1 MSVSPEIDYFEAVS
15 KSDMMRVVLALATEV
30 YAMRDRQKLLEDI
43 LVKNGADLSRLDE
56 PVEAATYDEYR
67 LAERDEFVAR
77 VFAAN
82 NVSEVPPPAPLLVRG
97 D

>member
-43 LVKNGADLSRLDE
+43 LTKNGADLSRLDE

-67 LAERDEFVAR
+67 LAARDEL
-77 VFAAN
+77 
-82 NVSEVPPPAPLLVRG
+82 SLIHI
-97 D
+97 

>member
-43 LVKNGADLSRLDE
+43 LAKNGADLSRLDE

-67 LAERDEFVAR
+67 LTERDEFVAR
-77 VFAAN
+77 VFAAMA
-82 NVSEVPPPAPLLVRG
+82 SPTPSG
-97 D
+97 

>member
-30 YAMRDRQKLLEDI
+30 YAMRDRQKRLEDI
-43 LVKNGADLSRLDE
+43 MATTGADLSRVDE
-56 PVEAATYDEYR
+56 TVEAATYDEYR

-77 VFAAN
+77 VFAAMA
-82 NVSEVPPPAPLLVRG
+82 SPTPSG
-97 D
+97 

>member
-43 LVKNGADLSRLDE
+43 LAKNGADLSRLDE

-77 VFAAN
+77 VFAAMASPTGGTTVASLSF
-82 NVSEVPPPAPLLVRG
+82 VS
-97 D
+97 